1 MQTVNEYA
9 KTRALL
15 TSHYHAYPALQ
26 AEDVFKFLFHS
37 AFGCDHLVS
46 DEQAALR
53 YIQSEYASLPPSA
66 PACTEPLDGAYSRVH
81 LGVLQ
86 EGLHPGT
93 LARLFFLSAKPEP
106 DGKASLV
113 QKLAVAQDMIE
124 RGDLPLDPAAFAQK
138 LDAWR
143 VQGFPAVH
151 HSEIFRK
158 AYHPAYRVIA
168 NRYAELL
175 PILTAIDK
183 QLAHGSAT
191 VAIEG
196 SSASGKSTLAD
207 TLQQIYNCTVLHT
220 DDFFL
225 RPEQRTPERLAEIGG
240 NLDRERFA
248 DEIVHPLTHGDPIR
262 YRRFDCMT
270 QTLAEPITV
279 PKHALTVIEG
289 AYSLH
294 PYFGKYYDLAIF
306 LDIDPEMQKKRI
318 GVRNSPMLA
327 KRFFDEWIPMENA
340 YFAAM
345 DIKTRADLI
354 MPVGKTV

>member
-53 YIQSEYASLPPSA
+53 YIQSEYASLPASA
-66 PACTEPLDGAYSRVH
+66 PAYAEPLDGAYSRVH

-106 DGKASLV
+106 NGRADLA
-113 QKLAVAQDMIE
+113 QKLALAQDMIE
-124 RGDLPLDPAAFAQK
+124 RGELPIDPADFAQK
-138 LDAWR
+138 LDAWHA
-143 VQGFPAVH
+143 QGFPAVH

-183 QLAHGSAT
+183 QLARGSAT
-191 VAIEG
+191 LAIEG
-196 SSASGKSTLAD
+196 GSASGKSTLAD

-270 QTLAEPITV
+270 QTLTKPITV
-279 PKHALTVIEG
+279 QQHALTVIEG
-289 AYSLH
+289 SYSHH
-294 PYFGKYYDLAIF
+294 PDLKAPYDLKIF
-306 LDIDPEMQKKRI
+306 LTCEKQEQRRRLMIREGDYFPTFESVWMPLEEQYIRMCAIESSGARI
-318 GVRNSPMLA
+318 CDTA
-327 KRFFDEWIPMENA
+327 I
-340 YFAAM
+340 
-345 DIKTRADLI
+345 
-354 MPVGKTV
+354 

>member
-26 AEDVFKFLFHS
+26 AEDIFKFLFHS

-53 YIQSEYASLPPSA
+53 YIQSEYASLPASA
-66 PACTEPLDGAYSRVH
+66 PAYTEPLDGAYSRVH

-86 EGLHPGT
+86 EGLRPGT

-106 DGKASLV
+106 GGKESLA
-113 QKLAVAQDMIE
+113 QKLALVQDMIE
-124 RGDLPLDPAAFAQK
+124 RGELPIDPTDFAQK

-143 VQGFPAVH
+143 AQGFPAVH

-183 QLAHGSAT
+183 QLARGSAT
-191 VAIEG
+191 LAIEG
-196 SSASGKSTLAD
+196 GSASGKSTLAD

-248 DEIVHPLTHGDPIR
+248 NEIVHPLTHGDPIR

-270 QTLAEPITV
+270 QTLTEPITV
-279 PKHALTVIEG
+279 QQHALTVIEG

-306 LDIDPEMQKKRI
+306 LDIAPDIQKKRI

-327 KRFFDEWIPMENA
+327 RRFFDEWIPMENA

-354 MPVGKTV
+354 VSVSQ